1 MGTVMGRGLLYVA
14 LGSILALAVYT
25 AWYMWTSVETSMPAA
40 GWVALIAG
48 IIVTCTL
55 GFGLMFILFY
65 SSRKGYD
72 EQHRGGL

>member
-1 MGTVMGRGLLYVA
+1 
-14 LGSILALAVYT
+14 
-25 AWYMWTSVETSMPAA
+25 MPAA

-72 EQHRGGL
+72 EQHRGGR